1 VIRVISCGPLATIQD
16 LGRYG
21 YGHLGVPRSGP
32 VDAPSHRF
40 ANRLVGNATSAATI
54 EALRGG
60 LTLQFV
66 HPATF
71 AICGAPAA
79 AWLSG
84 RPIASGSPVWA
95 PRGATLSIDTPVF
108 GHWSYLAFRGG
119 IDVTPQLGSRSTDT
133 LSGLGPA
140 PLAAGDE
147 LPIGDAIAGPVRAVD
162 VPRALDLD
170 VVVELEVTTG
180 PRFDWFT
187 SDAHTRIADSV
198 WTLSSEINR
207 VAARLTGPTLELAK
221 PRELPTEGIQIGSIQ
236 VPPSGQPIVHLAN
249 HPPTG
254 GYPVIGIVDETMLP
268 RLAQALPGTPVRFS
282 WRKRHV
288 LRR

>member
-1 VIRVISCGPLATIQD
+1 MIRVISSGPLATIQD

-21 YGHLGVPRSGP
+21 QGHLGVPRSGP
-32 VDAPSHRF
+32 VDAPSHHF
-40 ANRLVGNATSAATI
+40 ANRLVGNAEDAATI
-54 EALRGG
+54 EVLRGG
-60 LTLQFV
+60 LTFQFV

-79 AWLSG
+79 ARLSG
-84 RPIASGSPVWA
+84 RPIASGAPVWA
-95 PRGATLSIDTPVF
+95 PSGATLSIEPPVF
-108 GHWSYLAFRGG
+108 GLWSYLAFRGG
-119 IDVTPQLGSRSTDT
+119 IDVAPQLGSRSTDT

-140 PLAAGDE
+140 PLAAGNE
-147 LPIGDAIAGPVRAVD
+147 YAIGDAITGPVRTVD
-162 VPRALDLD
+162 VPRALNLD
-170 VVVELEVTTG
+170 AVVELALTTG

-187 SDAHTRIADSV
+187 AEAHARLTDCV
-198 WTLSSEINR
+198 WTLSAEVNR
-207 VAARLTGPTLELAK
+207 VAARLTGASLDLTRQ
-221 PRELPTEGIQIGSIQ
+221 RELPTEGIQIGSVQ

-282 WRKRHV
+282 WR
-288 LRR
+288 RRPR

>member
-40 ANRLVGNATSAATI
+40 ANRLVGNATDAATI

-66 HPATF
+66 HPTTF

-79 AWLSG
+79 ARLSG

-95 PRGATLSIDTPVF
+95 PPGATLSMDTPVF
-108 GHWSYLAFRGG
+108 GHWTYLAFRGG
-119 IDVTPQLGSRSTDT
+119 IDVTPHLGSRSTDT
-133 LSGLGPA
+133 LSSLGPA

-147 LPIGDAIAGPVRAVD
+147 IPLGDAIAGPVRAVD
-162 VPRALDLD
+162 VPRTLDLD
-170 VVVELEVTTG
+170 GLVELDVTTG

-187 SDAHTRIADSV
+187 SEAQARVAASV

-207 VAARLTGPTLELAK
+207 VAARLTGPILELAK

-254 GYPVIGIVDETMLP
+254 GYPVIGIVDEMMLP
-268 RLAQALPGTPVRFS
+268 RLAQAQPGTPVRFH
-282 WRKRHV
+282 WRKRQV